1 MSTSTSIRSSVA
13 MMAPYTKGHRFAIVS
28 GIILGIIAV
37 FGQAAALNVFGKFI
51 DDVIVPADFSAFPHV
66 AILYAVISVAMIASG
81 CVSQV
86 ALASGGEGVV
96 RSLRSELFRR
106 IMSMP
111 ASFFDR
117 NEPGDLLTRIDSDV
131 DEVEVFAVSGID
143 TAANAVF
150 QVVVFTGMLVWLD
163 PELTLVAL
171 VIVPVV
177 LIATKL
183 LGRRMAAVEAEARRR
198 ASNLMGVAEQSVNG
212 EADARAFGWVGA
224 LTRRFDEEGRHA
236 QAAAVKETRVGQ
248 VLEAVGILAVVVAAL
263 AVIGF
268 GVYQL
273 SSRTITIGTLTIF
286 LGFLMELYEPITD
299 LGSLGASGAA
309 AAVSAG
315 RINEIFTA
323 ENTTPE
329 PAAPGPAPATP
340 TDLRFD
346 AVTFSYPGRAR
357 VLDAVSF
364 AVRPGEVVALVGDSG
379 AGKSTIARL
388 AHRAYD
394 PSGGRVLLG
403 GRDLRTLG
411 SSTVTGNVA
420 VVNQFPALLDT
431 TIIENV
437 RAARPRAGRD
447 EVDSAIRAVGLDDV
461 AAAFPEGLETQVGPH
476 GRGLSGGQR
485 ERVAIAR
492 ALLCRA
498 PVLILD
504 EPTNGLDQASVTD
517 FTAMI
522 AALPGDRAI
531 LLITHDQA
539 VARCADRLLVLSHGR
554 VAAQPT
560 PTPLAP
566 RRAMTPARL
575 PRRALAPV
583 ASQAGNSSTPVSPP
597 DRWL

>member
-1 MSTSTSIRSSVA
+1 M
-13 MMAPYTKGHRFAIVS
+13 
-28 GIILGIIAV
+28 
-37 FGQAAALNVFGKFI
+37 
-51 DDVIVPADFSAFPHV
+51 
-66 AILYAVISVAMIASG
+66 
-81 CVSQV
+81 
-86 ALASGGEGVV
+86 
-96 RSLRSELFRR
+96 
-106 IMSMP
+106 
-111 ASFFDR
+111 
-117 NEPGDLLTRIDSDV
+117 
-131 DEVEVFAVSGID
+131 
-143 TAANAVF
+143 
-150 QVVVFTGMLVWLD
+150 
-163 PELTLVAL
+163 
-171 VIVPVV
+171 
-177 LIATKL
+177 
-183 LGRRMAAVEAEARRR
+183 
-198 ASNLMGVAEQSVNG
+198 
-212 EADARAFGWVGA
+212 
-224 LTRRFDEEGRHA
+224 
-236 QAAAVKETRVGQ
+236 
-248 VLEAVGILAVVVAAL
+248 
-263 AVIGF
+263 
-268 GVYQL
+268 
-273 SSRTITIGTLTIF
+273 
-286 LGFLMELYEPITD
+286 
-299 LGSLGASGAA
+299 
-309 AAVSAG
+309 
-315 RINEIFTA
+315 
-323 ENTTPE
+323 
-329 PAAPGPAPATP
+329 
-340 TDLRFD
+340 
-346 AVTFSYPGRAR
+346 
-357 VLDAVSF
+357 SF